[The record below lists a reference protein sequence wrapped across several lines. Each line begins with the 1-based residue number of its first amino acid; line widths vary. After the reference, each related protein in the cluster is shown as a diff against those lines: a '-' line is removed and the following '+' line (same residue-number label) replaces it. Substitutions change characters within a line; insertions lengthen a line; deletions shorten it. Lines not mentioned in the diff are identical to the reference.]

1 MMCGGADNAPLTT
14 FEDGVVVKFIDG
26 EPFCAIRL
34 RLCNHCAVISLQII
48 LKFTLRAVRF
58 LCPINDDVQKRNC
71 QAFFLLFCLLFMNN
85 SIFDKCLITFLLK
98 NLGPPPP
105 PFYKWI
111 HADVYEVLCC
121 DDLTKKKVCKFFAC
135 DVTILMRV
143 S

>member
-105 PFYKWI
+105 FYKWI

-121 DDLTKKKVCKFFAC
+121 DDFKKKS
-135 DVTILMRV
+135 M
-143 S
+143 